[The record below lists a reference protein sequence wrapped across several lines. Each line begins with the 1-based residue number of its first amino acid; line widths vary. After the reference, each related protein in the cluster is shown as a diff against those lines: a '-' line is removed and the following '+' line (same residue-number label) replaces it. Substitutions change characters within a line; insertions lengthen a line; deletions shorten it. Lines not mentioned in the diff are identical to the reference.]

1 MTRLTHVVVRIV
13 TLTVAALIA
22 VPVLAGQSPQPFK
35 ARTNLVVVPVV
46 VLDKKDAVVADLT
59 ASDFTI
65 EEDGTPVA
73 IETFV
78 APSNNPGADR
88 EPRLLVIVL
97 DNILTPPELGFR
109 VKGIAQRFVDRMGPR
124 DVATVIAINRGTSV
138 TTSSKAELKAAI
150 NKFSPLSGGADG
162 FSQQAAHGLRMITS
176 LTEQI
181 AEAPH
186 PRKVMVFIGS
196 GAVFT
201 PSVPS
206 STPSLQPMMAPEWA
220 AAVRAAARH
229 NVSVYA
235 INPMGPEGGFDDW
248 ALSFTTDTG
257 GHSWSNTNNY
267 GGAVN
272 QIWRESGNYY
282 VLCYVSP
289 AADDKPRAIKVKV
302 NQPGVKVRARRAR

>member
-1 MTRLTHVVVRIV
+1 MGRRVQIL
-13 TLTVAALIA
+13 TLTVAALVA
-22 VPVLAGQSPQPFK
+22 VPVFAAQSQQPFK

-59 ASDFTI
+59 APDYTI
-65 EEDGTPVA
+65 EEDGVPVA

-78 APSNNPGADR
+78 APSNKPGVDEA
-88 EPRLLVIVL
+88 PRLLVIVL

-109 VKGIAQRFVDRMGPR
+109 VKGIAQRLVDRMGPR
-124 DVATVIAINRGTSV
+124 DVATVIAINGGKSV

-150 NKFSPLSGGADG
+150 TKYSPLSGGTDG

-181 AEAPH
+181 AEAQH

-196 GAVFT
+196 GAVFM

-206 STPSLQPMMAPEWA
+206 SMPSITPMMAPEWTD
-220 AAVRAAARH
+220 AVRAAARN

-235 INPMGPEGGFDDW
+235 INPLGPEGGFDQW
-248 ALSFTTDTG
+248 ALSFTIDTG

-272 QIWRESGNYY
+272 QIWRESGSYY
-282 VLCYVSP
+282 LLGYVSP
-289 AADDKPRAIKVKV
+289 AVDDKPHRINVKV
-302 NQPGVKVRARRAR
+302 GKRDVKVRARRAR